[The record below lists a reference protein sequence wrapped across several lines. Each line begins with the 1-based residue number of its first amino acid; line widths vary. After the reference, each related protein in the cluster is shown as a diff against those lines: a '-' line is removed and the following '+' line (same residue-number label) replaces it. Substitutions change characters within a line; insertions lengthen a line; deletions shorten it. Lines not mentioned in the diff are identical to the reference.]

1 MAGYEIS
8 GNRKIGFFEGLSVT
22 TKLIIA
28 NVIFFILFY
37 ILISSGILSW
47 NEIALTPMDALSGK
61 YLWTFLT
68 SMFMHAGITHIIF
81 NMISLFFVGMLLE
94 KIIGPKRFFWF
105 YLFAGIFSGA
115 IFVILSGLFGY
126 GFLGSRLFGDPS
138 VMGVGAS
145 GAIFGLV
152 GVLSV
157 LIPKKRVSL
166 IAGPLIAI
174 ILESFLGSAFPN
186 SSIADGITFA
196 LTIYVFFAIFAMFSF
211 NSRMYKFSIPLD
223 MPFWIVPVIAIVP
236 LVIIGLFV
244 SLPIANSAHLGGI
257 IFGLIYGFY
266 LRKKYPKKVSLLS
279 KYIQ

>member
-1 MAGYEIS
+1 MVFYEVPK
-8 GNRKIGFFEGLSVT
+8 NRKIGFFEGLSIT
-22 TKLIIA
+22 TKLVIA
-28 NVIFFILFY
+28 NVFFFVLFY

-47 NEIALTPMDALSGK
+47 SEVALTPSNALSGK

-68 SMFMHAGITHIIF
+68 SMFMHSGITHIIF

-94 KIIGPKRFFWF
+94 KIIGQKRFFWF
-105 YLFAGIFSGA
+105 YLFAGIFSGVV
-115 IFVILSGLFGY
+115 FVLLSGIFGY
-126 GFLGSRLFGDPS
+126 GFFGSRIFGDPS
-138 VMGVGAS
+138 IMGVGAS

-157 LIPKKRVSL
+157 LIPRKRVSL

-186 SSIADGITFA
+186 SSVADGISLF

-211 NSRMYKFSIPLD
+211 NRNMYKFSLPLD

-236 LVIIGLFV
+236 LVVIGLFV
-244 SLPIANSAHLGGI
+244 PLPIANSAHFGGI
-257 IFGLIYGFY
+257 IFGLLYGFY
-266 LRKKYPKKVSLLS
+266 LRKKYPKKVTLLS